1 MLAVH
6 TIDEPTP
13 FDSRR
18 DPDPGPDPT
27 LHRDPGAIED
37 MPPPQQ
43 QVDWADIVLRI
54 QANEE
59 AALEELYA
67 MFSRGIKFLIVR
79 QLGRQD
85 IDDRV
90 HDTFVIVVQAIQ
102 RGDLRDPSRL
112 MGFVRTIVRRQIATF
127 IERNYA
133 RRRDELDI
141 DNNPGLTDT
150 QLTPEQAAILK
161 QNSSIME
168 EVLRTCSRRDREILT
183 RFYLLEQSQEQ
194 ICTEMQLSETQ
205 FRLLKSR
212 AKQRFSEEGR
222 RRMAKSNLR
231 SLFLRKSSPA

>member
-1 MLAVH
+1 MLSVH
-6 TIDEPTP
+6 TIDEPTQ
-13 FDSRR
+13 FDSPKNFGEEPEPVPAPALVA
-18 DPDPGPDPT
+18 DS
-27 LHRDPGAIED
+27 
-37 MPPPQQ
+37 PPPQQ
-43 QVDWADIVLRI
+43 TIDWTALVLRI
-54 QANEE
+54 QVNEE
-59 AALEELYA
+59 AALEELYS

-102 RGDLRDPSRL
+102 RGDLRDPTRL

-127 IERNYA
+127 IEKNYT

-141 DNNPGLTDT
+141 DNSPGLLDMH
-150 QLTPEQAAILK
+150 LSPEQAAIRK
-161 QNSSIME
+161 QNATIMD
-168 EVLRTCSRRDREILT
+168 EVLRSCSRRDREILT
-183 RFYLLEQSQEQ
+183 RFYLLEQTQQQ
-194 ICTEMQLSETQ
+194 ICTEMDLNETQ

-231 SLFLRKSSPA
+231 SLFVRKNHGD

>member
-13 FDSRR
+13 LDSRSS
-18 DPDPGPDPT
+18 PDPG
-27 LHRDPGAIED
+27 IEPAPHQD
-37 MPPPQQ
+37 ASGIEEAPPLQQ
-43 QVDWADIVLRI
+43 QVDWPALVLRI
-54 QANEE
+54 QVNEE
-59 AALEELYA
+59 AALEDLYS

-141 DNNPGLTDT
+141 DNNPGLRDT

-161 QNSSIME
+161 QNASIME

-194 ICTEMQLSETQ
+194 ICTEMGLSETQ

-231 SLFLRKSSPA
+231 SLFVRKTSSA